1 MPAVIFCINLPI
13 SFAINTFAPVV
24 YLPLLLKQAIMQ
36 TPLEELLTVTFTLFA
51 VIDVVGSVPMLIS
64 IKQKT
69 GGINAWK
76 VTLISGGLMVLFFFI
91 GKPFLNLLG
100 VDIKSFA
107 VAGSIVIFILGLEM
121 VLGIEFFKPEKG
133 TPSGTVVPIA
143 FPLIA
148 GSGTLTTIMSLKA
161 TFERQDRNEYMILL
175 AITINLIIIYLV
187 LRSLN
192 FIEKALGKAGLLAVR
207 KFFGVILLAI
217 AVKIFATNAHGLIK

>member
-1 MPAVIFCINLPI
+1 MPKPTV
-13 SFAINTFAPVV
+13 
-24 YLPLLLKQAIMQ
+24 MQ
-36 TPLEELLTVTFTLFA
+36 FNFQEFITLTFTLFA

-64 IKQKT
+64 MKEKM

-76 VTLISGGLMVLFFFI
+76 VTLISGALMVLFFFI
-91 GKPFLNLLG
+91 GKPFLNILG

-121 VLGIEFFKPEKG
+121 VLGIEFFKADKNA
-133 TPSGTVVPIA
+133 PSGTVVPIA

-161 TFERQDRNEYMILL
+161 TFERADRNEYMILV
-175 AITINLIIIYLV
+175 AILINLIVIYVV

-192 FIEKALGKAGLLAVR
+192 LIEKALGKAGLLAVR

-217 AVKIFATNAHGLIK
+217 AVKVFASNAAGLIK

>member
-1 MPAVIFCINLPI
+1 MNFEIQEF
-13 SFAINTFAPVV
+13 
-24 YLPLLLKQAIMQ
+24 
-36 TPLEELLTVTFTLFA
+36 LTLTFTLFA
-51 VIDVVGSVPMLIS
+51 VIDIVGAVPMLIS

-69 GGINAWK
+69 GGINEWR

-133 TPSGTVVPIA
+133 AASSTVVPIA

-161 TFERQDRNEYMILL
+161 TFERADKNEYMILI
-175 AITINLIIIYLV
+175 AILLNLIVIYLV

-192 FIEKALGKAGLLAVR
+192 LIERVLGKAGLLAVR
-207 KFFGVILLAI
+207 KFFGVVLLAI
-217 AVKIFATNAHGLIK
+217 AVKVFATNASGLIK

>member
-1 MPAVIFCINLPI
+1 
-13 SFAINTFAPVV
+13 
-24 YLPLLLKQAIMQ
+24 MQ
-36 TPLEELLTVTFTLFA
+36 FNFQEFLTLTFTLFA

-64 IKQKT
+64 MKEKM

-76 VTLISGGLMVLFFFI
+76 VTLISGALMVLFFFI
-91 GKPFLNLLG
+91 GKPFLNILG
-100 VDIKSFA
+100 VHIKSFA

-121 VLGIEFFKPEKG
+121 VLGIEFFKADKNA
-133 TPSGTVVPIA
+133 PSGTVVPIA

-161 TFERQDRNEYMILL
+161 TFESADRNEYMILV
-175 AITINLIIIYLV
+175 AILINLIVIYLV

-192 FIEKALGKAGLLAVR
+192 LIEKALGKAGLLAVR

-217 AVKIFATNAHGLIK
+217 AVKVFAANVSGLIK

>member
-1 MPAVIFCINLPI
+1 MQFNLQE
-13 SFAINTFAPVV
+13 F
-24 YLPLLLKQAIMQ
+24 
-36 TPLEELLTVTFTLFA
+36 LTLTFTLFA

-64 IKQKT
+64 MKEKM
-69 GGINAWK
+69 GGLNAWK
-76 VTLISGGLMVLFFFI
+76 VTLISGALMILFFFI
-91 GKPFLNLLG
+91 GKPFLNILG

-133 TPSGTVVPIA
+133 AVSGTVVPIA

-161 TFERQDRNEYMILL
+161 TFERDDRNEYMILV
-175 AITINLIIIYLV
+175 AILINLIIIYLV

-192 FIEKALGKAGLLAVR
+192 LIERVLGKAGLLAVR

-217 AVKIFATNAHGLIK
+217 AVKVFAANVSGLIK